1 MSRGAA
7 PPCALPMSSPPLPLP
22 SLQQQPA
29 CSPGADDEGLS
40 ADQEFQHADRKARDA
55 AAPAALPLADDRLF
69 GLDDSTFRCRHPR
82 AAGAA
87 AQGGLMTKFEARAVS
102 LAKLA
107 LGRRSI
113 VWDIG
118 AGSGAVGLEAARI
131 ASAGFVYAIEKNP
144 ADAAIA
150 LDNARRL
157 AVGNYALTQGRAP
170 AGIEAWPS
178 PDAVF
183 IGGSGGELATLI
195 ELSLARLR
203 AGGKLVIN
211 LVTLDNLATA
221 TAALERAQ
229 ETGLADWEMLQL
241 QAARSVPIL
250 STRRFAAEN
259 PVWILTA
266 TRRGRAHSPDR
277 FVLGIGCDRGS
288 TAEGIAAAVAA
299 TLAAA
304 GIDAGAVDACAS
316 SEIKADEAG
325 LREFA
330 TTRGWPLHFFAAGE
344 LAAVAVPNPSAQAAR
359 HAGSASVAEAAAR
372 LAAGG
377 GELVVTKQKF
387 RAADGRH
394 VTLALARLSAS
405 AEPKDAAR

>member
-7 PPCALPMSSPPLPLP
+7 PCTLPMSSPPLPPP
-22 SLQQQPA
+22 SPQQQPA
-29 CSPGADDEGLS
+29 RGPDSCADDGLS
-40 ADQEFQHADRKARDA
+40 PDHDSQHADQQARDEA
-55 AAPAALPLADDRLF
+55 AAAALPLADDRLF

-277 FVLGIGCDRGS
+277 FALGIGCDRGT

-377 GELVVTKQKF
+377 GELVVAKQKF
-387 RAADGRH
+387 RAADGKH